1 MPICPKPWQSNPD
14 LEAALRSTPSLTKE
28 TEYLSDFKLYATS
41 MPMSVPITSLGRYSA
56 HDEELNQRESSYAK
70 KTGALLEN
78 MRVHSGNGL
87 DNDTQSPSSSG
98 EDYEEDFNDDDAM
111 HRRALQREKILE
123 LGLPSYSSSGFPS
136 KESSVTSREER
147 SNSDS
152 SNYLGSFD
160 FY

>member
-1 MPICPKPWQSNPD
+1 MPISPKKSWQSNPD
-14 LEAALRSTPSLTKE
+14 LEASLRSTPSLTHE
-28 TEYLSDFKLYATS
+28 NDYLSDFKLYATS
-41 MPMSVPITSLGRYSA
+41 MPVTVPITSLGRYSA

-78 MRVHSGNGL
+78 IRVHSGNGL

-98 EDYEEDFNDDDAM
+98 EDDEVDYDDDAV

-123 LGLPSYSSSGFPS
+123 LGLPSYSSNNFPS
-136 KESSVTSREER
+136 KENSSISREER
-147 SNSDS
+147 SSTDTS
-152 SNYLGSFD
+152 SYLGSFD